1 MATVW
6 DQIIRWAPFWANV
19 ATILAS
25 MATIIAIFFFIK
37 QIRVSNQQTKIAEAA
52 LRAELRQIGIAQSA
66 LNEDRE
72 ERKEQRR
79 RQRDTILGSLRAE
92 ISAIRTAVDMDL
104 KGFQPSDMSIP
115 QVEKAAHDMR
125 VEHAIGDMAYYR
137 SFVWTSLPTSTIE
150 QALREAEL
158 LDLTVIQVEALQ
170 NLRLRILR
178 ANSFGDAKIA
188 LLPALVQISTAA
200 PLGGAFEGDPTQ
212 AQPGLEQYYRWVDIK
227 ADRLNENIQIE
238 FTGILNGCNKISEW
252 LGD

>member
-1 MATVW
+1 MW
-6 DQIIRWAPFWANV
+6 DLILRWAPFWANI

-25 MATIIAIFFFIK
+25 TATIIAIFIFIK
-37 QIRVSNQQTKIAEAA
+37 QIRVGNQQTRIAQAA

-72 ERKEQRR
+72 ERRKQRD

-92 ISAIRTAVDMDL
+92 ISAIRTTVDMDL
-104 KGFQPSDMSIP
+104 KAFQPSDMSIP
-115 QVEKAAHDMR
+115 QVKKAAHDMR
-125 VEHAIGDMAYYR
+125 VEHAIGEMAYYR

-158 LDLTVIQVEALQ
+158 LSLIATQVEALQ

-178 ANSFGDAKIA
+178 ANSFANAKIA
-188 LLPALVQISTAA
+188 LLPALVQISTAVF
-200 PLGGAFEGDPTQ
+200 PRGASEGDPTQ
-212 AQPGLEQYYRWVDIK
+212 ALPGLEQYYRWVDIK

-252 LGD
+252 LGH